1 LRPTPRSARSI
12 APTAVRAIAYDEQF
26 DGFWANNWSTTI
38 TLFDKTGTQLNSFPV
53 GSYGSY
59 YGFAYDKWT
68 EDGPYLWGFSQDGS
82 GNVIVQIDIALQ
94 QQTGFTKDV
103 SELLITGTGI
113 AGGLFTHENL
123 VSGTVSIGGNS
134 QNDVFFLYEL
144 APFDPGGFTGNVP
157 PNLLGY
163 NIYRDGEFVKYQS
176 HAGPYNQN
184 WIPQQGI
191 EEGLLP
197 GIYAYTVTGVYDLA
211 PYGFPNETGESKEE
225 GPAIVMVD
233 YCYELEFVETWALG
247 NFDVNNWATDGV
259 NWSVNGQAGNPAP
272 SAEFSWDPILTDYSV
287 GLESYPLCAYGMTE
301 GKIMLDYDLR
311 LVSFQPTGEEFLRVQ
326 VWNWTSQVWTT
337 VAEYSNIDGNIPW
350 MSESLNIRSQAMDKV
365 FKVRFVAEGANSLNI
380 VSWFV
385 DNIHIYRV
393 CDAPTNLTSTVDLAQ
408 AAVILNWIAP
418 ETFEIDE
425 WIHWDDGVNYN
436 AIGTGGAAEFDVAA
450 RWEPAQLVDYDGASV
465 TQVAFY
471 PYEVQSTYRIRVWV
485 GAGAANMVVD
495 QLVSNPLIDQWN
507 YITLTTPVPID
518 VTQELW
524 VGYNVNATAGYPA
537 GCDDGPAIDG
547 YGNMMN
553 FGGWQT
559 LLQIN
564 PELDYNWNIQAHVQT
579 VMGVTMP
586 LAKEQ
591 TPNATPGTMA
601 LTTDPAHVASANA
614 TFGYASGSRALTG
627 YNIYRSTEGGE
638 YELIGFTE
646 ATTYTD
652 ADLPNALYCYMV
664 SAVWTSETDYC
675 ESDWVGEDVCEII
688 NVGIGEPGS
697 GAYSFNLYPNPA
709 NDHVFITTSGEL
721 KRVTVYNAL
730 GQLITDELT
739 TGQQYELTTRTYTIG
754 IYMVR
759 VETAEGVT
767 TRALTIQR

>member
-1 LRPTPRSARSI
+1 
-12 APTAVRAIAYDEQF
+12 
-26 DGFWANNWSTTI
+26 
-38 TLFDKTGTQLNSFPV
+38 V

-301 GKIMLDYDLR
+301 GRSCWIMTCGWYRSSR
-311 LVSFQPTGEEFLRVQ
+311 LARSSFVYRYGTGLAR
-326 VWNWTSQVWTT
+326 S
-337 VAEYSNIDGNIPW
+337 GRPW
-350 MSESLNIRSQAMDKV
+350 PSTA
-365 FKVRFVAEGANSLNI
+365 
-380 VSWFV
+380 
-385 DNIHIYRV
+385 
-393 CDAPTNLTSTVDLAQ
+393 TSTV
-408 AAVILNWIAP
+408 
-418 ETFEIDE
+418 TFR
-425 WIHWDDGVNYN
+425 G
-436 AIGTGGAAEFDVAA
+436 
-450 RWEPAQLVDYDGASV
+450 
-465 TQVAFY
+465 
-471 PYEVQSTYRIRVWV
+471 
-485 GAGAANMVVD
+485 
-495 QLVSNPLIDQWN
+495 
-507 YITLTTPVPID
+507 
-518 VTQELW
+518 
-524 VGYNVNATAGYPA
+524 
-537 GCDDGPAIDG
+537 
-547 YGNMMN
+547 
-553 FGGWQT
+553 
-559 LLQIN
+559 
-564 PELDYNWNIQAHVQT
+564 
-579 VMGVTMP
+579 
-586 LAKEQ
+586 
-591 TPNATPGTMA
+591 
-601 LTTDPAHVASANA
+601 
-614 TFGYASGSRALTG
+614 
-627 YNIYRSTEGGE
+627 
-638 YELIGFTE
+638 
-646 ATTYTD
+646 
-652 ADLPNALYCYMV
+652 
-664 SAVWTSETDYC
+664 
-675 ESDWVGEDVCEII
+675 
-688 NVGIGEPGS
+688 
-697 GAYSFNLYPNPA
+697 
-709 NDHVFITTSGEL
+709 
-721 KRVTVYNAL
+721 
-730 GQLITDELT
+730 
-739 TGQQYELTTRTYTIG
+739 
-754 IYMVR
+754 
-759 VETAEGVT
+759 
-767 TRALTIQR
+767 